1 MFDEKRIAGI
11 LSAAYERRASILLE
25 TDGFEILKALG
36 FKTCQSKFVRS
47 AQEARGADWNSFS
60 GNKVV
65 VKVVSPDILH
75 KSDVGGVATV
85 ANEREAI
92 ASTIEAMAARL
103 HANKLAGFTVNQF
116 VTYDAALGGELLLG
130 TPRKSQNRQ
139 PRRTLKKIAE
149 ASRPAS
155 ASGEIEE
162 DALVEKRSSGRHR
175 AGRGS

>member
-65 VKVVSPDILH
+65 VKVVSSLRFDSRDERGHGRRGI
-75 KSDVGGVATV
+75 AT
-85 ANEREAI
+85 
-92 ASTIEAMAARL
+92 AAYPTG
-103 HANKLAGFTVNQF
+103 N
-116 VTYDAALGGELLLG
+116 
-130 TPRKSQNRQ
+130 
-139 PRRTLKKIAE
+139 
-149 ASRPAS
+149 
-155 ASGEIEE
+155 
-162 DALVEKRSSGRHR
+162 HR
-175 AGRGS
+175 AVHSEKFWQQR